1 MKNIELQEILSH
13 YPLDMEVLV
22 YDSEVK
28 KSMVLQIAIRTT
40 KAGITLEPPA
50 LIIYPDHRLR

>member
-1 MKNIELQEILSH
+1 MRAIDLIEILAK

-28 KSMVLQIAIRTT
+28 KSIVPQVALRTT
-40 KAGITLEPPA
+40 KEGVELEPPA
-50 LIIYPDHRLR
+50 LIIYPDARLR